1 MLATA
6 TIDEEADN
14 APPNLGR
21 DSQMMKKGETPAMT
35 EEEIEEQ
42 EKRFKMNRM
51 QQQMQRPI
59 VFGLTEDVKYGQH
72 KIPVKHFIE
81 NRNNK

>member
-1 MLATA
+1 MSMMAGA
-6 TIDEEADN
+6 AGDEFSEA
-14 APPNLGR
+14 PGR
-21 DSQMMKKGETPAMT
+21 HSQMQEIENQEVEMT
-35 EEEIEEQ
+35 EEEKVEQ
-42 EKRFKMNRM
+42 ERRFKMNRM

-72 KIPVKHFIE
+72 KIPVRHFIE